1 LFSSAFVSD
10 GVCGLSAVRMTLTIV
25 GNAAK
30 AILCNEI
37 KGKSAAD
44 REGNR
49 NKKRQSDRD
58 RKRQGQLRCTVS
70 C

>member
-1 LFSSAFVSD
+1 VVNSTKINSLRVLFFSSAFVSD

-37 KGKSAAD
+37 KG
-44 REGNR
+44 
-49 NKKRQSDRD
+49 QVSDRQ
-58 RKRQGQLRCTVS
+58 RGQ
-70 C
+70 

>member
-1 LFSSAFVSD
+1 VSD

-37 KGKSAAD
+37 KG
-44 REGNR
+44 
-49 NKKRQSDRD
+49 QVSDRQ
-58 RKRQGQLRCTVS
+58 RGQ
-70 C
+70 